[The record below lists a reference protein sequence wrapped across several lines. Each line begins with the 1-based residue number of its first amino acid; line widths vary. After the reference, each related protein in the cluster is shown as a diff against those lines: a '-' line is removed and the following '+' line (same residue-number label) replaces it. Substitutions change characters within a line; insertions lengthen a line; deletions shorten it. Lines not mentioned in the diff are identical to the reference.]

1 MEPTADR
8 TFQAA
13 LVALNGRNLPEAER
27 LFRAGLG
34 QQPGNVRALNLLT
47 VVLMS
52 MGRFAEAEPFV
63 ARAVGI
69 DRTSDVSYYNY
80 GVILGRLNR
89 PEQAIEAFG
98 HALRLNPATL
108 ETWNNRG
115 TAFNKLGQYERAI
128 ADFDQAI
135 ALDGNY
141 FAAFY
146 NRGKS
151 LAGLGRYRE
160 ALAAYDRAL
169 ALAPD
174 LAEAWFASARCHV
187 SLRQD
192 DDALSCYDKS
202 FSLQREAN
210 SKRALETIA
219 KPIEHPGIFGGDDRS
234 AATREILETLRWLE
248 PRRAAG
254 FDKVRLGSAADGGY
268 VQLDD
273 LRDIS
278 RAFSLG
284 VSTDDN
290 WDIVLALKGIAVDQ
304 YDHSILSA
312 PTSHPRLTF
321 NRRKI
326 SAVGSDDAASLA
338 EAIAGHGRN
347 GTADLILKIDI
358 EGDEWDVFDQADG
371 ETLARFAQIVCEF
384 HHLFQLRDER
394 FHARARRVF
403 TKLADHFAVVHVHA
417 NNYGA
422 LSRISGKAI
431 PDTLEVTYAN
441 RARYTFEAADEEFP
455 TPLDAADNPFCA
467 DIKLG
472 AFRF

>member
-1 MEPTADR
+1 MGPADK
-8 TFQAA
+8 TFQDA

-27 LFRAGLG
+27 LFRAGLN

-47 VVLMS
+47 VILMS

-69 DRTSDVSYYNY
+69 DQTSDVSYYNY
-80 GVILGRLNR
+80 GVILGRLDR
-89 PEQAIEAFG
+89 PEQAIEQFG

-115 TAFNKLGQYERAI
+115 TAFNKLRLYERAI
-128 ADFDQAI
+128 ADFDRAI
-135 ALDGNY
+135 ALDRNY
-141 FAAFY
+141 FAALY
-146 NRGKS
+146 NKGKS
-151 LAGLGRYRE
+151 LAGLERYQE

-169 ALAPD
+169 ALEPD
-174 LAEAWFASARCHV
+174 LAEGWFASARCHV

-192 DDALSCYDKS
+192 HDALSCYNRF

-210 SKRALETIA
+210 RKRALGADA
-219 KPIEHPGIFGGDDRS
+219 KPVEHPGLFGHDDGS
-234 AATREILETLRWLE
+234 AATRQILETLKLLE
-248 PRRAAG
+248 PRRAVG
-254 FDKVRLGSAADGGY
+254 FDKIRLGSAADGGY

-273 LRDIS
+273 LRHIS

-290 WDIVLALKGIAVDQ
+290 WDIVLALKGIAVEQ
-304 YDHSILSA
+304 YDHSIASA
-312 PTSHPRLTF
+312 PTSHPLLTF
-321 NRRKI
+321 NRKRI
-326 SAVGSDDAASLA
+326 SAVGSDDCVSLGEVVA
-338 EAIAGHGRN
+338 RHARN
-347 GTADLILKIDI
+347 DTADLILKIDI
-358 EGDEWDVFDQADG
+358 EGDEWDVFDQAEG

-403 TKLADHFAVVHVHA
+403 TKLAGHFSVVHVHA

-422 LSRISGKAI
+422 VSSISGNTI
-431 PDTLEVTYAN
+431 PDTLEVTYAS

-455 TPLDAADNPFCA
+455 TPLDAASNPLRA
-467 DIKLG
+467 EIKLG
-472 AFRF
+472 TFRF